1 MSRNQVLLALAA
13 VVALGCPGC
22 IQPKPKVSAVD
33 HFVKGQMLLDD
44 DDVEAAL
51 AELAQAVKTDPK
63 LSIAHAAI
71 GDIHRRRGNWDM
83 ARRSYEVACQTN
95 PFAFLPHY
103 NLGVTYQVL
112 AQAAQAANE
121 VEKLLKQAVD
131 IYIRAI
137 TLQPDDFDSHLNI
150 SACFFQLGEVEQAGK
165 YCRQAIS
172 IDPNSAKAYA
182 NLATIEESQ
191 DNLYEAIKAYKA
203 CLEQDMHQPEVLMN
217 LGTAYMRQGRLKA
230 AMKTF
235 QQAVEEDPNSS
246 GPWEK
251 IGACHF
257 YLRDFTEAKNAYD
270 KAVAL
275 DSHSA
280 VAHRGMGVVYMAQFV
295 MDNTKTDLREKALE
309 EWNLSLELLPD
320 QDDLKRLVEKYS
332 PTMEAPNL

>member
-1 MSRNQVLLALAA
+1 MSTNQVLLALAA

-22 IQPKPKVSAVD
+22 VPPKPKVSAVD
-33 HFVKGQMLLDD
+33 HFVKGQMLLDGG
-44 DDVEAAL
+44 DVEAAL
-51 AELAQAVKTDPK
+51 AELAQAVKIDPK

-71 GDIHRRRGNWDM
+71 GDVHRRRGDWDM

-95 PFAFLPHY
+95 PFSFMPHY

-112 AQAAQAANE
+112 AGAAQAADQ
-121 VEKLLKQAVD
+121 VEKFLKQAVD
-131 IYIRAI
+131 VYLRAI
-137 TLQPDDFDSHLNI
+137 NLAPDDFDSHLNI
-150 SACFFQLGEVEQAGK
+150 SACYFQLGEVEQAGK

-191 DNLYEAIKAYKA
+191 DNVYEAIKAYKA
-203 CLEQDMHQPEVLMN
+203 CIEQDMHQPDVLMN
-217 LGTAYMRQGRLKA
+217 LGAAYMKQGRLKA

-235 QQAVEEDPNSS
+235 QQAVEEDPNSA

-251 IGACHF
+251 VGACQF
-257 YLRDFTEAKNAYD
+257 YLRNFPDAMNAYG

-295 MDNTKTDLREKALE
+295 MDNTKADLRDKALE

-332 PTMEAPNL
+332 PTAAAPGL